1 MDIAIIAT
9 NQVIYVLSTSGYG
22 TGKRLVESKSA
33 VATSLVYMVLSL
45 SMIAPGVSGTSAM
58 SLS

>member
-1 MDIAIIAT
+1 MYLAPAD
-9 NQVIYVLSTSGYG
+9 G

-33 VATSLVYMVLSL
+33 VSTRLVYTILSV
-45 SMIAPGVSGTSAM
+45 SMIAPGVSGTSAI